1 MLVTEQTGSFIA
13 NYSDGLSVKVI
24 IFTEFL
30 IVTETSGQQRRIPRI
45 QYLRTAEGRQVTF
58 VEPGMFHVVET
69 GDLVTTDD
77 PAAPQGEAGL

>member
-1 MLVTEQTGSFIA
+1 MLVMEPTRSFIA
-13 NYSDGLSVKVI
+13 HYPDGSPVKVT

-30 IVTETSGQQRRIPRI
+30 IVTETSGQQRRIPRA
-45 QYLRTAEGRQVTF
+45 QHLRTADGCQVTF